1 MLKEEIKRKKNPT
14 KPNSGVEGV
23 VGEVNK
29 TAFKA

>member
-14 KPNSGVEGV
+14 KQKSGVEGV

-29 TAFKA
+29 NSL